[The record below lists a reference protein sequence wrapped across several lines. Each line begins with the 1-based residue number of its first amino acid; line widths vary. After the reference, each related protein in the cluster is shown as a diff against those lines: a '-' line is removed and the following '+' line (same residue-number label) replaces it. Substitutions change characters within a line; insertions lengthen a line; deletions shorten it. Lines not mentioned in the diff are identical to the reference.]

1 MIIKNIDGSTNPI
14 INELNARSNSDE
26 SGYNQSDSFID
37 YICNQRIENK
47 RFVIAV
53 RNREPIQTLLEYFI
67 PNFNI
72 DDLPSKLGYSAIIL
86 FRNKTDGELSNI
98 KLILQMLYQF
108 DPKSRIVIKYPKN
121 IKLPQKEHLSVE
133 DCLEPFV
140 YKQQYSFCSKIDDFS
155 FKIQPLGY
163 GEFFKTIFSYSSS
176 DKTKLEKF
184 LKESD
189 IISFIKRNK
198 NHIKLL

>member
-14 INELNARSNSDE
+14 INELNAKSNSDE
-26 SGYNQSDSFID
+26 SGYNQSDSFVD

-53 RNREPIQTLLEYFI
+53 RNRESIQTLLEYFI

-86 FRNKTDGELSNI
+86 FRNKIDRELSDME
-98 KLILQMLYQF
+98 LILQMLYQF
-108 DPKSRIVIKYPKN
+108 DPKSRIVIKYLKN

-133 DCLEPFV
+133 DCIEPFV
-140 YKQQYSFCSKIDDFS
+140 HKQQYSFCSKIGDFS

>member
-47 RFVIAV
+47 RFVITV
-53 RNREPIQTLLEYFI
+53 RDREPIQTLLEYFI

-98 KLILQMLYQF
+98 KLILQML
-108 DPKSRIVIKYPKN
+108 RA
-121 IKLPQKEHLSVE
+121 
-133 DCLEPFV
+133 
-140 YKQQYSFCSKIDDFS
+140 
-155 FKIQPLGY
+155 
-163 GEFFKTIFSYSSS
+163 
-176 DKTKLEKF
+176 
-184 LKESD
+184 
-189 IISFIKRNK
+189 
-198 NHIKLL
+198 